1 MNHRTKINNK
11 SHTTYTMT
19 KKAKKVAQIF
29 GGNKKVPTFAMSND
43 NVDTVAQWIM
53 PLVTA
58 QKIGSSTLSGI
69 TKNPDKK
76 NSYQDFF
83 VFGVFF
89 VYVCE
94 PNYITI
100 YY

>member
-1 MNHRTKINNK
+1 
-11 SHTTYTMT
+11 MT

-76 NSYQDFF
+76 ILVRIFLFLVCFLYMF
-83 VFGVFF
+83 V
-89 VYVCE
+89 
-94 PNYITI
+94 NLII
-100 YY
+100 